1 MATRIL
7 AGDMEVIGGND
18 TLVVS
23 PLNTS
28 VSVVLQPIVDTVS
41 HGYRR
46 GMMIYDGALVADG
59 VLTGHALTIR
69 ADGAGNINV
78 LDSHHLWIAIV
89 DSGTSKTFTAE
100 GNEPGNRWNITAP

>member
-7 AGDMEVIGGND
+7 AGDMEVIGVKD

-23 PLNTS
+23 PLNES
-28 VSVVLQPIVDTVS
+28 VSVILPPIVDPLS
-41 HGYRR
+41 HGYIR
-46 GMMIYDGALVADG
+46 GALLPHNQG
-59 VLTGHALTIR
+59 VLNDHAITVQ

-78 LDSHHLWIAIV
+78 LDSHQIWRAIV

-100 GNEPGNRWNITAP
+100 GIEPGNRWNITAP

>member
-7 AGDMEVIGGND
+7 AGDMEVIGPKD

-23 PLNTS
+23 PLTES
-28 VSVVLQPIVDTVS
+28 VSVILPPIVDPLS

-46 GMMIYDGALVADG
+46 AALLQHNQG
-59 VLTGHALTIR
+59 VLNEHAITVQ

-89 DSGTSKTFTAE
+89 DTGTSKTFTAE